1 VDIATVALLAGAGL
15 VGGVANAIAGGATL
29 ITFPAMLASGIPPII
44 ANASNAV
51 AVTPGH
57 FIAAIADRERIPA
70 FDRRFLLLIVL
81 SLIGAAIGAVLLL
94 VTTARTFIL
103 LVPLL
108 VGAATLIFAFSRQIQ
123 EAIQGSKRSGRKR
136 SGRRRR
142 KSRGLLGEILI
153 LPATIYGGYF
163 GGGLGVMLLAMLG
176 VMGIR
181 DVRAANV
188 MKNLLATA
196 VSAVTIAIFIAKGVV
211 DWPHTLVMLVGAA
224 CGGFLGG
231 WLVRVLSPA
240 AVRATVIAA
249 GTVITLYYAWRYWL

>member
-1 VDIATVALLAGAGL
+1 MDIATIALLAGAGL

-70 FDRRFLLLIVL
+70 FDRRFLLLVVL
-81 SLIGAAIGAVLLL
+81 SLVGATIGATLLL
-94 VTTARTFIL
+94 VTTDRAFIL

-123 EAIQGSKRSGRKR
+123 QAIQGRKR
-136 SGRRRR
+136 GRRKRG
-142 KSRGLLGEILI
+142 KSRGFLGEILI
-153 LPATIYGGYF
+153 VPATIYGGYF
-163 GGGLGVMLLAMLG
+163 GGGLGVMLLAILG
-176 VMGIR
+176 LIGVR

-188 MKNLLATA
+188 LKNLLATA
-196 VSAVTIAIFIAKGVV
+196 VSAVTIAIFIWKGIV

-231 WLVRVLSPA
+231 WLMRVLPPA
-240 AVRATVIAA
+240 AVRGTVIAA
-249 GTVITLYYAWRYWL
+249 GTVITLYYAWRYWF

>member
-29 ITFPAMLASGIPPII
+29 ITFPAMLASGIPPVI

-94 VTTARTFIL
+94 VTTDRTFIL

-108 VGAATLIFAFSRQIQ
+108 VGVATLIFAFSRQIQ
-123 EAIQGSKRSGRKR
+123 QAIQGPKRKGRKR
-136 SGRRRR
+136 GKPHS
-142 KSRGLLGEILI
+142 LLGELLI
-153 LPATIYGGYF
+153 VPATIYGGYF
-163 GGGLGVMLLAMLG
+163 GGGLGVMLLAILG
-176 VMGIR
+176 VMGVR

-196 VSAVTIAIFIAKGVV
+196 VSAVTIAIFIWKGIV

-231 WLVRVLSPA
+231 WLVRVLPPA
-240 AVRATVIAA
+240 TVRATVIAA
-249 GTVITLYYAWRYWL
+249 GTVITLYYTWRYWL

>member
-1 VDIATVALLAGAGL
+1 MDLATVALLAGAGL

-29 ITFPAMLASGIPPII
+29 ITFPAMLASGIPPVI

-70 FDRRFLLLIVL
+70 FDRRFLLLVVL
-81 SLIGAAIGAVLLL
+81 SLVGAAIGATLLL
-94 VTTARTFIL
+94 VTTDRTFIL

-123 EAIQGSKRSGRKR
+123 QAIRGRKR
-136 SGRRRR
+136 GGRKRGKPSGF
-142 KSRGLLGEILI
+142 LGEILI
-153 LPATIYGGYF
+153 VPATIYGGYF
-163 GGGLGVMLLAMLG
+163 GGGLGVMLLAILG
-176 VMGIR
+176 VIGVR

-188 MKNLLATA
+188 LKNLLATA
-196 VSAVTIAIFIAKGVV
+196 VSAVTIAIFIWKGIV

-231 WLVRVLSPA
+231 WLVRVLPPA
-240 AVRATVIAA
+240 AVRTAVIAA

>member
-29 ITFPAMLASGIPPII
+29 ITFPAMLASGISPII

-57 FIAAIADRERIPA
+57 FIAAIADRERIPV

-81 SLIGAAIGAVLLL
+81 SLMGAAIGAVLLL
-94 VTTARTFIL
+94 VTTDRTFIL
-103 LVPLL
+103 LVPFL
-108 VGAATLIFAFSRQIQ
+108 VGASTLIFAFSRQIQ
-123 EAIQGSKRSGRKR
+123 EMISGKTRGKRKR
-136 SGRRRR
+136 R
-142 KSRGLLGEILI
+142 KQQSFLGEILI
-153 LPATIYGGYF
+153 VPATIYGGYF

-176 VMGIR
+176 MMGIR

-196 VSAVTIAIFIAKGVV
+196 VSAVTIAIFIWKGIV

-231 WLVRVLSPA
+231 WLVRVLPPA

>member
-1 VDIATVALLAGAGL
+1 VDITTIALLAGAGL

-29 ITFPAMLASGIPPII
+29 ITFPAMLASGIPPVI

-94 VTTARTFIL
+94 ATTDRTFIL

-123 EAIQGSKRSGRKR
+123 QAIQGRERSGRKR
-136 SGRRRR
+136 R
-142 KSRGLLGEILI
+142 KTHGFLGEILI
-153 LPATIYGGYF
+153 IPATIYGGYF
-163 GGGLGVMLLAMLG
+163 GGGLGVMLLAILG
-176 VMGIR
+176 VMGVR

-188 MKNLLATA
+188 LKNLLATA

-211 DWPHTLVMLVGAA
+211 DWPHTLVMLIGAA

-231 WLVRVLSPA
+231 WLVRVLPPA
-240 AVRATVIAA
+240 VVRGTVIAA

>member
-1 VDIATVALLAGAGL
+1 VDLATVALLAGAGL

-29 ITFPAMLASGIPPII
+29 ITFPAMLASGIPPVI

-70 FDRRFLLLIVL
+70 FDRRFFLLIVL
-81 SLIGAAIGAVLLL
+81 SLVGAAIGAVLLL
-94 VTTARTFIL
+94 VTTDRTFIL

-108 VGAATLIFAFSRQIQ
+108 VGVATLIFAFSRQIQ
-123 EAIQGSKRSGRKR
+123 EAIQGKKRKGRKR
-136 SGRRRR
+136 GKPHS
-142 KSRGLLGEILI
+142 LLGEILI
-153 LPATIYGGYF
+153 IPATIYGGYF
-163 GGGLGVMLLAMLG
+163 GGGLGVMLLAILG
-176 VMGIR
+176 VMGVR

-188 MKNLLATA
+188 LKNLLATA

-231 WLVRVLSPA
+231 WLVRVLPPA
-240 AVRATVIAA
+240 AVRTAVIAA
-249 GTVITLYYAWRYWL
+249 GTAITLYYAWRYWL

>member
-1 VDIATVALLAGAGL
+1 VDIATVALLAGAGF

-29 ITFPAMLASGIPPII
+29 ITFPAMLASGIPPVI

-57 FIAAIADRERIPA
+57 FIAAITDRERMPA
-70 FDRRFLLLIVL
+70 LDRRFLLLIVL
-81 SLIGAAIGAVLLL
+81 SLLGAAIGAVLLL
-94 VTTARTFIL
+94 VTSDRTFIL

-123 EAIQGSKRSGRKR
+123 AVVS
-136 SGRRRR
+136 RRAGG
-142 KSRGLLGEILI
+142 KPRGFLAEILI
-153 LPATIYGGYF
+153 VPATIYGGYF
-163 GGGLGVMLLAMLG
+163 GGGLGVMLLAILAVVG
-176 VMGIR
+176 VR

-196 VSAVTIAIFIAKGVV
+196 VSAVTIAIFIWKGIV

-224 CGGFLGG
+224 AGGFLGG
-231 WLVRVLSPA
+231 WLVRVLPPA
-240 AVRATVIAA
+240 AVRGTVIAA
-249 GTVITLYYAWRYWL
+249 GAVITLYYAWRYWL